1 MYLIVTTN
9 TVNIHIKYGSVCGK
23 YASLFTFYNF
33 TCAPEDFAMEKEVCK
48 PTVNTF
54 TFEN

>member
-54 TFEN
+54 TF